1 MGIFDRFKGQ
11 GRHRAGH
18 VSETAETKPDE
29 RTAATGPY
37 GDRADRAEG
46 PEAHSPEQ
54 HLDERLT
61 DREHESD
68 RPAP

>member
-18 VSETAETKPDE
+18 VSETTAKESEE
-29 RTAATGPY
+29 RTG
-37 GDRADRAEG
+37 GLHEDRRG
-46 PEAHSPEQ
+46 QSEAPQ
-54 HLDERLT
+54 QQLNERLT

-68 RPAP
+68 RPQP

>member
-18 VSETAETKPDE
+18 ASEATAHESDE
-29 RTAATGPY
+29 RTGGRPY
-37 GDRADRAEG
+37 GGREDKPDTI
-46 PEAHSPEQ
+46 Q
-54 HLDERLT
+54 QQLNERLT

-68 RPAP
+68 RPQP

>member
-1 MGIFDRFKGQ
+1 MGIFDKFKGQ

-18 VSETAETKPDE
+18 VSETAETRPDE
-29 RTAATGPY
+29 RTITPGPQ
-37 GDRADRAEG
+37 GDSADRAE
-46 PEAHSPEQ
+46 APEQ